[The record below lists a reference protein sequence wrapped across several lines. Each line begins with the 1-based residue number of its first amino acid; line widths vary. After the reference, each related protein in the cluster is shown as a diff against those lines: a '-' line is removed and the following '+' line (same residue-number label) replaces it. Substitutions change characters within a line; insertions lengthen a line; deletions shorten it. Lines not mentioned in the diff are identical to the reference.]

1 MHPPN
6 VAVQRLLYGTS
17 IGLLLCVGFGLQAG
31 RGLGASPPAIE
42 AFSALAVFCFVT
54 GWMLGNG
61 TGPLARWFS
70 HETEEAMAARVRAEM
85 DEVQRSEDVTAKWAE
100 LEAKVLTQDL
110 GEEEGKSQR
119 RVDGRAPLRFNRG
132 EPMSEVPEGLY
143 YTKEHE
149 WMRVEGDTV
158 TIGITD
164 HAQDMLT
171 DIVYIELPE
180 EGDVVVD
187 MGEVAGVESVK
198 SASPIFAPL
207 AGTITA
213 VNMELEDAPELMNSS
228 PYGDGW
234 IVKMTLDD
242 ASAVAGLMDAAAY
255 KAEIGE

>member
-1 MHPPN
+1 
-6 VAVQRLLYGTS
+6 
-17 IGLLLCVGFGLQAG
+17 
-31 RGLGASPPAIE
+31 
-42 AFSALAVFCFVT
+42 
-54 GWMLGNG
+54 
-61 TGPLARWFS
+61 
-70 HETEEAMAARVRAEM
+70 
-85 DEVQRSEDVTAKWAE
+85 
-100 LEAKVLTQDL
+100 
-110 GEEEGKSQR
+110 
-119 RVDGRAPLRFNRG
+119 
-132 EPMSEVPEGLY
+132 MSDIPEGLY

-180 EGDVVVD
+180 EGDEVDD
-187 MGEVAGVESVK
+187 MGEFAVVESVK

-213 VNMELEDAPELMNSS
+213 VNMDLEDAPELMNSS

-234 IVKMTLDD
+234 IVKITLDD
-242 ASAVAGLMDAAAY
+242 PCDVSGLMDAAAY

>member
-1 MHPPN
+1 
-6 VAVQRLLYGTS
+6 
-17 IGLLLCVGFGLQAG
+17 
-31 RGLGASPPAIE
+31 
-42 AFSALAVFCFVT
+42 
-54 GWMLGNG
+54 
-61 TGPLARWFS
+61 
-70 HETEEAMAARVRAEM
+70 
-85 DEVQRSEDVTAKWAE
+85 
-100 LEAKVLTQDL
+100 
-110 GEEEGKSQR
+110 
-119 RVDGRAPLRFNRG
+119 
-132 EPMSEVPEGLY
+132 MSEVPEGLY

-149 WMRVEGDTV
+149 SMRVEGATV

-180 EGDVVVD
+180 EGDVVGD
-187 MGEVAGVESVK
+187 MGEFAVVESVK